1 MRIML
6 IGSAKFESRENEFA
20 EVLEKSGHEVKYT
33 AGYDEQKLE
42 SENWREFGARMMKK
56 SIAIIPEI
64 DAVLCLNH
72 AKDEQPNY
80 IGGATFCEM
89 AYAFE
94 HGKKIFILN
103 DIPEDSENG
112 PNIRFE
118 IEMFR
123 PVVLHG
129 NLAIIEGLA

>member
-1 MRIML
+1 MKIML
-6 IGSAKFESRENEFA
+6 IGSAKFVDREKEFA
-20 EVLEKSGHEVKYT
+20 EKLEKVGHEVQHT
-33 AGYDEQKLE
+33 AGYGEQKFEGE
-42 SENWREFGARMMKK
+42 SLPEFGARMMKK
-56 SIAIIPEI
+56 SISIIPKI

-72 AKDEQPNY
+72 DKNGQLNY

-103 DIPEDSENG
+103 DIPDDSEGG

-118 IEMFR
+118 IEMFK
-123 PVVLHG
+123 PIVLHG
-129 NLAIIEGLA
+129 DLSKIKESE